1 MTQYEFYTQLLYSLF
16 LTLSLVGGTLAL
28 ILITYVVYILFP
40 YVGPRK

>member
-1 MTQYEFYTQLLYSLF
+1 MTQYDYYSQLLHSLI

-28 ILITYVVYILFP
+28 ILTTYVVSILFP